1 MDKRRIEELA
11 GDPRFIPS
19 IYNYCDRWCE
29 RCSFTSR
36 CMTYALD
43 KDEPDDPQSHD
54 VSNKAFWDKL
64 HGIFQ
69 VTMEIVREKAEE
81 MGIDLDVA
89 DRDEIARRDEPLR
102 EMAKEQP
109 CSQTAM
115 KYAEMVDDWFDS
127 NKGLLEEKSTEL
139 QAIAQAN
146 IPGTD
151 PANEAV
157 SIQDCLEV
165 LRWYQHQIYVKLCR
179 AASGMIRGN
188 LEDLEHAPQDAD
200 GSAKVA
206 IIGIERSIA
215 AWAGLLPHFPEQEQR
230 HLDLL
235 ATLKRLLRQVEI
247 AFPDARAFVR
257 PGFDMED

>member
-1 MDKRRIEELA
+1 
-11 GDPRFIPS
+11 
-19 IYNYCDRWCE
+19 
-29 RCSFTSR
+29 
-36 CMTYALD
+36 MTFALE
-43 KDEPDDPQSHD
+43 KDEHDDPQSQD
-54 VSNKAFWDKL
+54 INNKAFWDKL
-64 HGIFQ
+64 HGIFK
-69 VTMEIVREKAEE
+69 VTLEMVREKAEE
-81 MGIDLDVA
+81 MSIDLDTP
-89 DRDEIARRDEPLR
+89 DLDEIASQEEQLR

-109 CSQTAM
+109 CSRSAM
-115 KYAEMVDDWFDS
+115 RYSEMVDDWFDS
-127 NKGLLEEKSTEL
+127 NKGLLEEKSTDL
-139 QAIAQAN
+139 QALAQAN

-188 LEDLEHAPQDAD
+188 LEDLEHAPQNAD

-206 IIGIERSIA
+206 ITGIERSIA
-215 AWAGLLPHFPEQEQR
+215 AWAGLLHHFPDQEQR
-230 HLDLL
+230 LLDLL

-257 PGFDMED
+257 PGFDMEE